1 MTFQQEIASWM
12 FPSQLPSSPI
22 PSIGA
27 NVPST
32 SQLHLPEPDGNPTLL
47 TFLRHCGCPFAEKTF
62 LSFRATASLH
72 PSIHF
77 IAISHSDQ
85 SATDKWLEAI
95 GGAGNVRVIVDKD
108 RELFAQW
115 GLGMCSFWHVLSPA
129 GLWNV
134 YKLGRD
140 QGIVSK
146 FSGPFVPPFKP
157 QLDSRDMSRKLQVL
171 TGLH

>member
-1 MTFQQEIASWM
+1 MTFQQEVASWT
-12 FPSQLPSSPI
+12 FPSQLPYSPI

-32 SQLHLPEPDGNPTLL
+32 SQFHLPEPDGKPTIL

-62 LSFRATASLH
+62 LSFRATASIH

-85 SATDKWLEAI
+85 SATEKWLKAI

-134 YKLGRD
+134 YKLGRA

-146 FSGPFVPPFKP
+146 FSEPFVHHSCPNSTRETC
-157 QLDSRDMSRKLQVL
+157 QENYRS
-171 TGLH
+171 

>member
-1 MTFQQEIASWM
+1 MTFQQEVASWT
-12 FPSQLPSSPI
+12 FPSKLPSTSI

-32 SQLHLPEPDGNPTLL
+32 SQLHLPEPDGKPTIL

-62 LSFRATASLH
+62 LSFRTTASVH

-95 GGAGNVRVIVDKD
+95 GGTGNVRVIVDKD

-115 GLGMCSFWHVLSPA
+115 GLGTCSFWHVLSPA
-129 GLWNV
+129 GLWNS

-140 QGIVSK
+140 QGIVSN
-146 FSGPFVPPFKP
+146 FSEPFVPPIMP
-157 QLDSRDMSRKLQVL
+157 QFDLRAMSGKLQVL